1 MGKRQEIRK
10 KRIQKAQSQRRTV
23 LISVIVLSL
32 LISAFVIYQS
42 QKPIGEIKMIEEKT
56 RPETSGLSMG
66 NPESAIVVEE
76 FSDFQCIACY
86 RFWQN
91 YEEDF
96 IKRYVATGDV
106 FFKYVPFSFLGN
118 ESIQAAEA
126 AYAYDFIQRF
136 TDKFDTNIGEL
147 GGRLSGGE
155 KQRIG
160 ILIALLLEREIFL
173 LDEATSALDAGLK
186 KKVAEHFLKHSHWTL
201 FVISHDREWERD
213 GVEIVTIGNNGSEST
228 THH

>member
-1 MGKRQEIRK
+1 MGKKQEIRK
-10 KRIQKAQSQRRTV
+10 KRIQKAQSQRRIV
-23 LISVIVLSL
+23 LISVIFLSL

-118 ESIQAAEA
+118 ELIQAAEA
-126 AYAYDFIQRF
+126 AYCADEDGKFWNYHDTLFLNWNGENAGNF
-136 TDKFDTNIGEL
+136 SDKRLVAFAGSL
-147 GGRLSGGE
+147 G
-155 KQRIG
+155 
-160 ILIALLLEREIFL
+160 
-173 LDEATSALDAGLK
+173 LDEGNFRTCLNSNRYNENVQEGLRYGKSAGVNATPTFLINGKLVYSDALFA
-186 KKVAEHFLKHSHWTL
+186 TL
-201 FVISHDREWERD
+201 DELL
-213 GVEIVTIGNNGSEST
+213 GK
-228 THH
+228 

>member
-1 MGKRQEIRK
+1 MGKKQEIRK
-10 KRIQKAQSQRRTV
+10 KRIQKAQSQRRIV
-23 LISVIVLSL
+23 LISVIFLSL

-126 AYAYDFIQRF
+126 AYCADEDGKFWNYHDTLFLNWNGENAGNF
-136 TDKFDTNIGEL
+136 SDKRLVAFAGSL
-147 GGRLSGGE
+147 G
-155 KQRIG
+155 
-160 ILIALLLEREIFL
+160 
-173 LDEATSALDAGLK
+173 LDEGNFRTCLNSNRYNENVQEGLRYGKSAGVNATPTFLINGKLVYSDALFA
-186 KKVAEHFLKHSHWTL
+186 TL
-201 FVISHDREWERD
+201 DELL
-213 GVEIVTIGNNGSEST
+213 GK
-228 THH
+228 